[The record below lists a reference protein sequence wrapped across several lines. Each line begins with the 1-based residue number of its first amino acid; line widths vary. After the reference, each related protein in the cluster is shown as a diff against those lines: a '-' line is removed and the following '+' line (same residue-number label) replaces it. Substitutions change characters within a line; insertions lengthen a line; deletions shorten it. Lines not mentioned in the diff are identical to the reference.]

1 MDLNL
6 KKSNNNV
13 LVLVILGALVFF
25 LFVMPHIDKQ
35 HVEDEAK
42 LKEHLNNINSEPT
55 VKLDKNMCSRE
66 CCKFTQWPVPHDLK
80 EKQIPEEQLKE
91 FISSNMSCN
100 FGSGSGCLCVK
111 NEDMKYLANRGGN
124 GCA

>member
-1 MDLNL
+1 MDKNL

-13 LVLVILGALVFF
+13 LMLVILGALVFF
-25 LFVMPHIDKQ
+25 LFIMPQIDKR
-35 HVEDEAK
+35 HIEDEAK
-42 LKEHLNNINSEPT
+42 LKEKLTNTEPL

-80 EKQIPEEQLKE
+80 ENHIPEEQLKE

-111 NEDMKYLANRGGN
+111 KEDLNYLSKRGGN
-124 GCA
+124 GSV